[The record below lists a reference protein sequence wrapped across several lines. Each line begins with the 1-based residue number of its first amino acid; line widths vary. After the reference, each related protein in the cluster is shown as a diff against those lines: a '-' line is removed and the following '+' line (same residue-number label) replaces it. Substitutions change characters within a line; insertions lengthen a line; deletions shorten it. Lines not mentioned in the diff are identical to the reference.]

1 MALSSIFHQEHRKIA
16 HAQAALQC
24 CHQVGI
30 LRQSSSQYNHKIY
43 SILAAHPWFTC
54 LSFILALQL
63 HRQGQPNQFLRGKSL
78 WALPPRPPPC
88 LARLATFLPGEAPSL
103 WARCPAPACSPPASH
118 LRSPQPVVSW
128 NIYVYCPYICQLS
141 YIRATLEGQFNSTY
155 FVSWEI
161 FVSPLLVTGGKE
173 ITLSP
178 PESVKQGYTVLGR
191 RWIAFLKLRLLITCQ
206 ESKRWR

>member
-1 MALSSIFHQEHRKIA
+1 MQLYFFFHQEHRKIA

-128 NIYVYCPYICQLS
+128 KIYVYCRVYTSNPWMSTQKHLLCILRDLCVAAVGDRRKGDHPLTTRVCQAR
-141 YIRATLEGQFNSTY
+141 IHR
-155 FVSWEI
+155 
-161 FVSPLLVTGGKE
+161 
-173 ITLSP
+173 
-178 PESVKQGYTVLGR
+178 PE
-191 RWIAFLKLRLLITCQ
+191 
-206 ESKRWR
+206 